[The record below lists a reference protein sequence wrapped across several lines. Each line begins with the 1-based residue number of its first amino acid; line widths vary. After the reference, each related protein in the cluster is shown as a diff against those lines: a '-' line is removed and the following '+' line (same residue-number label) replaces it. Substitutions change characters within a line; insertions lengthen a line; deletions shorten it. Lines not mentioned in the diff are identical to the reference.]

1 MDLFETTGSLI
12 VALGKTII
20 HSVWI
25 GLLILAMLRMALLA
39 IPGRLS
45 NLRYL
50 VSVTSLVLLAG
61 TVFTAF
67 LLLFSSGSPAGGD
80 LMMFEA
86 VRFVPQI
93 LVKESYAG
101 SRFHPNLLF
110 TLCSY
115 LYFAGMAFMVFR
127 SVFSFRYIRSLRNSS
142 QAVTSDWQE
151 KLERIS
157 KSLGIRKEVT
167 LLQSIHLTG
176 PLLVG
181 FLKPAVIVPVG
192 MFTHLSV
199 SQVETILIHELYHL
213 KRLDYLVNIM
223 QLFMEGVLF
232 YNPAAWYIS
241 DIIRQEREHCCDD
254 GVVQTSNDPVDYAK
268 ALVQLAEQ
276 QHYIR
281 LAPGAGGS
289 SKDHF
294 VTRIKRIINRSNMK
308 KNMQER
314 VMSLLLFVGAIM
326 VVLVIT
332 GFSSG
337 FSIVKQSDRITEIL
351 VQPVDP
357 LPLLPVVST
366 TPIQDTIRSPKKP
379 EPASDEEIDW
389 DQMKEDIESAK
400 LEALEEIDWDQ
411 IKEDI
416 ESAKQDAFADIDW
429 EEMKAEM
436 DSAIQEIDFDFD
448 MDFDV
453 DIDLEAIRENMEEAR
468 REMEE
473 IDWEKMKQDIE
484 LSISEMQIN
493 VEEMK
498 REIEESI
505 NEIDWDEIREDMKN
519 SRRELDSQ
527 YIEKDI

>member
-1 MDLFETTGSLI
+1 MVLFETTSSLI
-12 VALGKTII
+12 VAFGKTII

-25 GLLILAMLRMALLA
+25 GLLILAMLRMGLLT

-50 VSVTSLVLLAG
+50 VSVISLVLLAG
-61 TVFTAF
+61 VVFTAF
-67 LLLFSSGSPAGGD
+67 LLLYASGSQAGGD
-80 LMMFEA
+80 LKMFES

-93 LVKESYAG
+93 LVKESSAG
-101 SRFHPNLLF
+101 SRLHPNLLF
-110 TLCSY
+110 TLCSS
-115 LYFAGMAFMVFR
+115 LYFAGMVFMVFR
-127 SVFSFRYIRSLRNSS
+127 SAFSFRYIRRLRNSG
-142 QAVTSDWQE
+142 QAVTGEWQE
-151 KLERIS
+151 KLECIS

-167 LLQSIHLTG
+167 FLQSIHLTG

-241 DIIRQEREHCCDD
+241 DLIRQEREHCCDD
-254 GVVQTSNDPVDYAK
+254 GVVQTSNDPVNYVK

-281 LAPGAGGS
+281 MAPGAGGS

-326 VVLVIT
+326 LVLVIT

-337 FSIVKQSDRITEIL
+337 FSIIKQSDRITEISVQL
-351 VQPVDP
+351 VAP
-357 LPLLPVVST
+357 LPLLSAVNT
-366 TPIQDTIRSPKKP
+366 TPVQDTIRSPKKP
-379 EPASDEEIDW
+379 KPASE
-389 DQMKEDIESAK
+389 
-400 LEALEEIDWDQ
+400 EEIDWDQ

-416 ESAKQDAFADIDW
+416 ESAKKDALADIDW

-448 MDFDV
+448 FDM
-453 DIDLEAIRENMEEAR
+453 EAIRENMEEAR

-473 IDWEKMKQDIE
+473 IDWEKIKQDIE
-484 LSISEMQIN
+484 KSISEMQID

-505 NEIDWDEIREDMKN
+505 NEIDWDEIREDMEN
-519 SRRELDSQ
+519 TRRELGSQ
-527 YIEKDI
+527 YMEKDI